1 MRPSPQ
7 GPCDNMDNKV
17 TPNDI
22 IDFIYAEVR
31 LLDEGSYT
39 EWLDL
44 WLPDG
49 HYWMPLDYKQK
60 DPINETS
67 LLWEDF
73 FMLRLRVER
82 LNGARTFSQ
91 KPKSRCHHVIQ
102 RPFVDHFDLEKGE
115 FQTTTSMHYVETRLD
130 DQILLALTA
139 THDLK
144 LVDGA
149 LRIANKKVELLNS
162 DAAFGNIQLLP

>member
-1 MRPSPQ
+1 MTITR
-7 GPCDNMDNKV
+7 D
-17 TPNDI
+17 DI
-22 IDFIYAEVR
+22 IDFIYAEAR
-31 LLDEGSYT
+31 MLDEGRYD

-49 HYWMPLDYKQK
+49 IYWMPLDYKQT
-60 DPINETS
+60 DPDLVTS
-67 LLWEDF
+67 LLHEDM

-102 RPFVDHFDLEKGE
+102 RPFVDAFDPDG
-115 FQTTTSMHYVETRLD
+115 QIVTNTAMHYVETRLD
-130 DQILLALTA
+130 DQFLLALTV
-139 THDLK
+139 THDLR

-149 LRIANKKVELLNS
+149 IRIARKRVDLLNS

>member
-1 MRPSPQ
+1 MK
-7 GPCDNMDNKV
+7 DAAV
-17 TPNDI
+17 TVTRDDV
-22 IDFIYAEVR
+22 IDFIYAEAR
-31 LLDEGSYT
+31 MLDEGRYDD
-39 EWLDL
+39 WLAL

-49 HYWMPLDYKQK
+49 HYWMPLDYKQA
-60 DPINETS
+60 DPVNETS
-67 LLWEDF
+67 LMYEDY

-102 RPFVDHFDLEKGE
+102 RPFVDLFDPDNGRFE
-115 FQTTTSMHYVETRLD
+115 TNTAMHYVETRLD
-130 DQILLALTA
+130 EQQLLALTA
-139 THDLK
+139 VHDLQ

>member
-1 MRPSPQ
+1 MI
-7 GPCDNMDNKV
+7 
-17 TPNDI
+17 THNDI
-22 IDFIYAEVR
+22 IDFLYAEAR
-31 LLDEGSYT
+31 MLDEGRFS

-49 HYWMPLDYKQK
+49 VYWMPLDYKQT
-60 DPINETS
+60 DPDLVTS
-67 LLWEDF
+67 LLYEDQ

-102 RPFVDHFDLEKGE
+102 RPFVDEFDAETGLFK
-115 FQTTTSMHYVETRLD
+115 TNTSMHYVETRLD
-130 DQILLALTA
+130 EQFLLACTA

-144 LVDGA
+144 LEDGK
-149 LRIANKKVELLNS
+149 LRIANKRVDLLNS